1 MATAILSRLRSLRD
15 DERGVSLLEFAA
27 MAPMLGLLIV
37 AIADIGR
44 GYTERFAIQQAAN
57 RTLELAH
64 SGTKSNDYSF
74 LTTQAQTAAGEGAT
88 VTLTQW
94 LECTATNGTRTTKTI
109 GSTCSSGEETGRY
122 VTLNI
127 SKPFVPAFS
136 TIGYPK
142 EADGTIKLKARASL
156 RVQ

>member
-15 DERGVSLLEFAA
+15 DERGVSLLEFTA

-37 AIADIGR
+37 AVADIGR
-44 GYTERFAIQQAAN
+44 GYTERFALQQAAN

-64 SGTKSNDYSF
+64 SGTKTNDYSF
-74 LTTQAQTAAGEGAT
+74 LATHAQTAAGTDAT

-94 LECTATNGTRTTKTI
+94 LECTATNGTRTTKTM
-109 GSTCSSGEETGRY
+109 GSTCSAGEETGRY

-127 SKPFVPAFS
+127 AKPFDPVF
-136 TIGYPK
+136 TTMGYPT
-142 EADGTIKLKARASL
+142 EADGSIKLKARASL